1 MARGDE
7 ELDGE
12 RPREEAFYYGNKG
25 WIVGLCVSAA
35 LLWIMF
41 ALADRIG

>member
-1 MARGDE
+1 MIEGGDG
-7 ELDGE
+7 LGDDGS
-12 RPREEAFYYGNKG
+12 REEAFYYGNKG
-25 WIVGLCVSAA
+25 WIVGLCVSTA